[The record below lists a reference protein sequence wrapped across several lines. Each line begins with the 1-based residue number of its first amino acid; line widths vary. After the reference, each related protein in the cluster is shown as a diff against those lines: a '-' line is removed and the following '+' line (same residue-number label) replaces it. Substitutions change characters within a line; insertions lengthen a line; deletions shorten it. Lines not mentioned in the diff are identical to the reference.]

1 MRKKSSQSPIII
13 DLFAGAGGLSLGA
26 ARAGFCVAC
35 AVELDK
41 LAIETHAYNFPNTKH
56 FSIDISESNGN
67 EILKQAG
74 LNKTPIAGII
84 GGPPCQGFSSI
95 GHGRVD
101 DDRNNLFLKFF
112 QIVDEIHPAFFV
124 AENVLGIMNSKY
136 DEIRQA
142 AFSYVSDYS
151 ILPPLIVKANE
162 YGAPTKRT
170 RVFFIG
176 YNKKIISSLS
186 HAEFEHNK
194 VKVDEMI
201 KVRFALRGLPQNI
214 MQGMLIEGKNT
225 IKPDYFDDLE
235 MVESPFHSRVVGEI
249 PLYVGNRES
258 VNNYHLRGIITGCM
272 PTRHSEKVKQRYQEL
287 EYGKQDAISKS
298 QKLDP
303 NGYCPT
309 LRAGTGPER
318 GSYQAVRPIHYEY
331 PRVITPREAARL
343 QGFPDW
349 FVFHSTIWHS
359 FRQIGNSV
367 SPIVAEKIL
376 SVLRQKLT

>member
-1 MRKKSSQSPIII
+1 MQRKSSQSPIII

-26 ARAGFCVAC
+26 ARAGFFVAC

-41 LAIETHAYNFPNTKH
+41 RAIETHAYNFPNAKH
-56 FSIDISESNGN
+56 FPIDISKSNGD
-67 EILKQAG
+67 EILNQAG
-74 LNKTPIAGII
+74 LDKTPIAGVI

-124 AENVLGIMNSKY
+124 AENVPGIMNRKY
-136 DEIRQA
+136 DEIRQT
-142 AFSYVSDYS
+142 AFSCVSDYS

-176 YNKKIISSLS
+176 YDKRIITSLS
-186 HAEFEHNK
+186 QAEFEHNK
-194 VKVDEMI
+194 VKADEMI
-201 KVRFALRGLPQNI
+201 KVGFALRGLPKNI
-214 MQGMLIEGKNT
+214 MQGILMGGKNT
-225 IKPDYFDDLE
+225 IDPDYFGDPE
-235 MVESPFHSRVVGEI
+235 IIESPFHSRVIGEI
-249 PLYVGNRES
+249 PLYVGNQES
-258 VNNYHLRGIITGCM
+258 VNNYHQRGIITGCM
-272 PTRHSEKVKQRYQEL
+272 PTKHSEEVKRRYQEL
-287 EYGKQDAISKS
+287 KYGKQDAISKS
-298 QKLDP
+298 QRLDP

-331 PRVITPREAARL
+331 SRVITPREAARL

-376 SVLRQKLT
+376 SVLLHKLT